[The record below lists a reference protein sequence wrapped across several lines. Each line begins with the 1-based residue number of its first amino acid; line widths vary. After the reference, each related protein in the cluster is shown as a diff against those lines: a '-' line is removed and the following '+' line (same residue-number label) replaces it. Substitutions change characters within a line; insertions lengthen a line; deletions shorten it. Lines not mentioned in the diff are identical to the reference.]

1 MDHRWFGRWRDD
13 EPRRDRDDFR
23 MPESN
28 FGGDYARDPHRGGL
42 GDDYAR
48 DDYRAGL
55 GGDYGRDDWW
65 NDRPERSA
73 VWRSLRDDAQRA
85 NEQRR
90 SYRGV
95 GPKNYRRSDDR
106 IREEVCERLT
116 ESHDVDASD
125 ISVLVD
131 GGEVTLTG
139 SVGDRRAKRHAEDV
153 VMQCGGV
160 RDVHNR
166 LNVGS
171 MNDGAAIGKT
181 SE

>member
-1 MDHRWFGRWRDD
+1 MNSRWFGNSRDD
-13 EPRRDRDDFR
+13 EPRGDRGR

-48 DDYRAGL
+48 DTYREGL

-65 NDRPERSA
+65 NDRPERSS
-73 VWRSLRDDAQRA
+73 VWRSLHDDAQRA
-85 NEQRR
+85 SESRR

-95 GPKNYRRSDDR
+95 GPKNYRRGDDR
-106 IREEVCERLT
+106 IREDVCELLT

-139 SVGDRRAKRHAEDV
+139 SVQDRRDKRVAEDLALR
-153 VMQCGGV
+153 CSGV

-166 LNVGS
+166 LNVGT
-171 MNDGAAIGKT
+171 NANIAIGKS